1 MPKSIIIK
9 KNGGPEVLELQDVNV
24 GSPGPEE
31 IKVTNYAI
39 GLNYIDTYHRSGLY
53 PLTLPSGIGL
63 EAAGKID
70 EVGPNVTE
78 FNKGDNIAYAS
89 IPLGAY
95 SQQRIIPTKIAVKV
109 PDGISHKQAATLMT
123 KGLTTNYLISKTYI
137 LKAGETVLF
146 HAAAGGVGQIFAQWA
161 NSIGAKVIGT
171 VGSDEKI
178 KIAEENGYAH
188 VINYTKDD
196 FAKKVME
203 ITNNEGVP
211 AVFDGVGKNTFKGSL
226 ACLKTRGMMVSF
238 GNASGPLDPVNVP
251 KDIQP
256 KGLYLTRPSIGQY
269 FTNRKELQA
278 GADAVFEKVKFGKI
292 KINIFKEYK
301 LAEAKQAH
309 EDLES
314 RKLTGPAILIP

>member
-1 MPKSIIIK
+1 MSKSIILS
-9 KNGGPEVLELQDVNV
+9 KNGGPEVLELKEVNI
-24 GSPGPEE
+24 GSPGPDE
-31 IKVTNYAI
+31 IKVTNHAI

-53 PLTLPSGIGL
+53 PLSLPSGIGL

-70 EVGPNVTE
+70 EVGSNVKN

-89 IPLGAY
+89 MPIGAY
-95 SQQRIIPTKIAVKV
+95 SQQRIIPAKIAVKV
-109 PDGISHKQAATLMT
+109 PEGISHKLAATLMT
-123 KGLTTNYLISKTYI
+123 KGLTTNYLICKTYV

-178 KIAEENGYAH
+178 KIAKENGYSE

-211 AVFDGVGKNTFKGSL
+211 AVFDGVGRKTFQGSI
-226 ACLKTRGMMVSF
+226 ACLKPRGMMVSF

-251 KDIQP
+251 KDIQS
-256 KGLYLTRPSIGQY
+256 KSLFLTRPTIGHY
-269 FTNRKELQA
+269 FSNQKELQA
-278 GADAVFEKVKFGKI
+278 GANEIFEKVKFGKI
-292 KINIFKEYK
+292 KIKIAKEYK
-301 LAEAKQAH
+301 LAEANQAH
-309 EDLES
+309 KDLES
-314 RKLTGPAILIP
+314 RKLLGPAILIP

>member
-9 KNGGPEVLELQDVNV
+9 KNGGPEVLELQDVNI
-24 GSPGPEE
+24 GSPGPDE
-31 IKVTNYAI
+31 IKVTNHAI

-53 PLTLPSGIGL
+53 PLAMPSGIGL

-70 EVGPNVTE
+70 EVGSKISGFNV
-78 FNKGDNIAYAS
+78 GDNIAYAS

-95 SQQRIIPTKIAVKV
+95 SQQRIIPAKIAVKV
-109 PDGISHKQAATLMT
+109 PEGISHKQAATLMT
-123 KGLTTNYLISKTYI
+123 KGLTTNYLICKTYN

-226 ACLKTRGMMVSF
+226 ACLKTRGTMISF
-238 GNASGPLDPVNVP
+238 GNASGPLDPVDVS

-269 FTNRKELQA
+269 FTNREELQA

-292 KINIFKEYK
+292 KVRIFKEYS

-309 EDLES
+309 KDLES